1 MLENF
6 EAILSLLTGLIGLIS
21 GGIGVYFAFK
31 NLIVKIKAQSKT
43 ENWNLLMSI
52 ADSAMREA
60 EKSTKKGADKKT
72 MAMDIIKASC
82 TTAGLDINQ
91 FIDQVDT
98 YIDET
103 IAFVNS
109 MKEN

>member
-6 EAILSLLTGLIGLIS
+6 EAILSLLTGLIGLVS

-31 NLIVKIKAQSKT
+31 NLIAKIKTQSKT
-43 ENWNLLMSI
+43 DNWNLLMSI

-60 EKSTKKGADKKT
+60 EKSTQKGADKKT